1 MNRRAQIVLVLSL
14 LHVACGSSA
23 PSASTTVAARDCP
36 RLRSTAT
43 QTERVLASCRRE
55 LGGLPAWPHEAAY
68 SRALA
73 EVRALSAIAAR
84 GNVEPAQAQT
94 AADEYWRFLDEV
106 SPELTNHT
114 SLDRAETAAEGLL
127 RAREGDPARAASTE
141 AEQALVDVR
150 RALLPEEPT
159 DPCSEA
165 QSAADHAVGAASDCP
180 L

>member
-1 MNRRAQIVLVLSL
+1 MNRRVLFMATLSM
-14 LHVACGSSA
+14 LHAACGASA
-23 PSASTTVAARDCP
+23 PSGSTLATRDCP

-43 QTERVLASCRRE
+43 QAERVLASCRRE

-84 GNVEPAQAQT
+84 GSVEPAQAQT

-141 AEQALVDVR
+141 AEEALIGVR

-159 DPCSEA
+159 DPCTEA